1 MSEAVRRIRSV
12 RWVRWVAPALVVVA
26 LGVAAWRAL
35 STAPVTTAGGASLGA
50 LPRGVAPG
58 DLNVVFITIDT
69 TRFDAMGYAGAAG
82 NPTPT
87 IDGLA
92 RDGVR
97 FDNAVASVP
106 LTLPSHSTMFT
117 GVLPPKHGVRDN
129 GGFVLDP
136 KHVTLAERLQ
146 ARGWQTGGFV
156 GAYVLDAKWGINQGF
171 DTYFDQFD
179 LSKYKRISLGD
190 VARTAGEVV
199 DAAIPWLDRHA
210 NTKFF
215 AWLHFYDPHSPYS
228 PPEPFKAR
236 FQGRP
241 YLGEV
246 AYVDAQIAR
255 VTNWLA
261 SRGLTDRTIIVVTAD
276 HGESLGEH
284 GEGTHGLFIYD
295 ATVKVPLVIRTPY
308 AATRGRRVPQ
318 VVRSHD
324 LAPTVLELLGL
335 PADPDMDGR
344 SLAPLLAGASV
355 DELDAYSESLYARH
369 HFGWNELTA
378 LRAGRFKY
386 IEAPRPELYD
396 LEQDPGERENL
407 FDARRPLAE
416 RLGGELLKIAAEEV
430 TAGAGAQAT
439 VDPETRER
447 LAALGYI
454 GSFVS
459 APKAEGERLADPKD
473 KIEIFNLMFAANENA
488 GKETPEEAIAR
499 FETVLAQD
507 PTVLDAWIMLGNEY
521 AKKRD
526 YRAALDKYQRA
537 LAINPDY
544 DLATINLATAYRSM
558 GDYDAA
564 VVGYERYLAKD
575 PNNAYVIYQ
584 LGELYL
590 DMNRLDE
597 AEQTFRR
604 AIALDERVASAENA
618 LGVVAYKR
626 GEYEKAEQHAKAA
639 LAISPDAKLAH
650 HNLALIA
657 EQRGRPDVAKAE
669 YRQEIE
675 RQPDAWKAAFNLARL
690 HEQLRERA
698 DAERAY
704 RKALE
709 INPRFAEGFFYL
721 AKLCLDAGRLDEAA
735 FNATRGL
742 ELGPR
747 SEFAPLGHYVL
758 ADVFSRQGRHADAA
772 REAQRGKALEGKGS
786 KGGKGR

>member
-1 MSEAVRRIRSV
+1 MRRAAASGRARRVLPAVAV
-12 RWVRWVAPALVVVA
+12 CALA
-26 LGVAAWRAL
+26 AIGLFAWRTF
-35 STAPVTTAGGASLGA
+35 STASLTTAGGVSLGA

-58 DLNVVFITIDT
+58 DLNVVFITLDT
-69 TRFDAMGYAGAAG
+69 TRWDAMGYAGAWG
-82 NPTPT
+82 NPTPA

-97 FDNAVASVP
+97 FDNAVSSVP

-117 GVLPPKHGVRDN
+117 GLLPPRHGVRDN

-136 KHVTLAERLQ
+136 RYVTLAERLQ
-146 ARGWQTGGFV
+146 ERGWATGGFV
-156 GAYVLDAKWGINQGF
+156 GAYVLDAKWGIAQGF
-171 DTYFDQFD
+171 DHYFDEFD

-199 DAAIPWLDRHA
+199 DAAMPWLEANADRR
-210 NTKFF
+210 FF
-215 AWLHFYDPHSPYS
+215 AWLHFYDPHTPYD
-228 PPEPFKAR
+228 PPEPWKGR
-236 FQGRP
+236 FEGRP

-255 VTNWLA
+255 VTNWLT
-261 SRGLTDRTIIVVTAD
+261 SRGLADRTVFVIVAD

-308 AATRGRRVPQ
+308 AGTKGRVVRD

-324 LAPTVLELLGL
+324 LTPTILELLGL
-335 PADPDMDGR
+335 PGDDEMDGR
-344 SLAPLLAGASV
+344 SLAPLLAGGQL
-355 DELDAYSESLYARH
+355 DELDAYSESFYARH
-369 HFGWNELTA
+369 HYGWNELTA
-378 LRAGRFKY
+378 LRAGRFKF
-386 IEAPRPELYD
+386 IQAPRPELYD
-396 LEQDPGERENL
+396 LEQDPGEQVNL
-407 FDARRPLAE
+407 FADRRPLAD
-416 RLGGELLKIAAEEV
+416 RLAGVLLEIASEDITAAGEA
-430 TAGAGAQAT
+430 TAT

-454 GSFVS
+454 GSFV
-459 APKAEGERLADPKD
+459 ATPRKEGEALADPKD

-488 GKETPEEAIAR
+488 GKETPEETIAR

-507 PTVLDAWIMLGNEY
+507 PNVLDAWIMLGNEY
-521 AKKRD
+521 FKKRD
-526 YRAALDKYQRA
+526 YRTALDKYQRA

-544 DLATINLATAYRSM
+544 DLATINLASAYRSM
-558 GDYDAA
+558 GNYDAA
-564 VVGYERYLAKD
+564 IVGYERYLEKD

-590 DMNRLDE
+590 DMDRLDQ
-597 AEQTFRR
+597 AERTFAR

-618 LGVVAYKR
+618 LGVVAYRR
-626 GEYEKAEQHAKAA
+626 GDYDRAEQHARAA

-650 HNLALIA
+650 YNLALVA
-657 EQRGRPDVAKAE
+657 EQRRRFDVAKAE
-669 YRQEIE
+669 YNQEIE

-690 HEQLRERA
+690 HEQLNERA
-698 DAERAY
+698 EAERAY

-721 AKLCLDAGRLDEAA
+721 AKFCLDTGRLDEAV
-735 FNATRGL
+735 FNANTGL
-742 ELGPR
+742 ELAPR

-758 ADVFSRQGRHADAA
+758 ADVYSRQGRHADAA
-772 REAQRGKALEGKGS
+772 RAAERGRALEREVRP
-786 KGGKGR
+786 KGR